1 MQAAYTEGTTKER
14 DGMGMG
20 VRGTA
25 ADQKAAS
32 KASTREQGKTL
43 RWWILPP

>member
-20 VRGTA
+20 VRGPA
-25 ADQKAAS
+25 ADQQAAS

-43 RWWILPP
+43 R